1 MSTVAVWSEENR
13 TKGMVSRR
21 CAGKV
26 DRTNFRLGYMGGCV
40 KKNRNTEKWYA
51 QAKRGTVKCRL
62 HPLIHTLLKSNLAQD
77 IASINKRS
85 RSSVWSSESE

>member
-1 MSTVAVWSEENR
+1 MSTVAVWSEEDR

-40 KKNRNTEKWYA
+40 KKNRNTKMVCA
-51 QAKRGTVKCRL
+51 GKKGRVK
-62 HPLIHTLLKSNLAQD
+62 
-77 IASINKRS
+77 
-85 RSSVWSSESE
+85 V

>member
-1 MSTVAVWSEENR
+1 MPEMSTVAVWSEEDR

-40 KKNRNTEKWYA
+40 KKNHNSEMMCTGEKGKGQVEITSLNSHFY
-51 QAKRGTVKCRL
+51 
-62 HPLIHTLLKSNLAQD
+62 H
-77 IASINKRS
+77 
-85 RSSVWSSESE
+85 